1 MIPNTPIDSITLS
14 AMLFYLAVLGAL
26 LAVGVFLRMKISLFK
41 KFFIPASLLAGF
53 IGLILGPDGAKL
65 LTSEMVSSWGSL
77 AGILITF
84 VFAPMLI
91 GIKMKDSKGAKKHF
105 APQLF
110 YHYMGNMIQ
119 YFLPVFITITILV
132 PLFGVN
138 ELFATLIEV
147 GWSGGHGTA
156 AGMGEV
162 YSSFQWEEGG
172 TLGLTSATIGLVVSF
187 IGGIIII
194 NYSVKKG
201 YTSVLKNRNQMKQ
214 KNEEDISEEKR
225 EPGSYT
231 TISGDVVDG
240 FAFHAA
246 LLLIA
251 VLLGWFMQKILETF
265 IPGLP
270 LFPMAMIGG
279 GILNLVIS
287 KTSYYKLID
296 VRTFQRIQGISL
308 EFLIVGA
315 VASIKIPVV
324 VEYALPLFVMSV
336 LMLLSML
343 WFFFYMG
350 PRMFKE
356 DWFENSIVIFGT
368 LTGVAAI
375 GLMLLR
381 TVDPEGKTGAM
392 AAYGLKAPLF
402 SPFLGGGLITS
413 IFPIMLISYGPFWVG
428 GITLMIFLVLFFVAK
443 STGVYRKK
451 KSPKKNDYSEGVSS
465 TN

>member
-1 MIPNTPIDSITLS
+1 MIPNTPIDSITFS
-14 AMLFYLAVLGAL
+14 AMLFYLAVLGSL
-26 LAVGVFLRMKISLFK
+26 LAIGVFLRMKISLFK

-119 YFLPVFITITILV
+119 YFLPVFITIAILV

-172 TLGLTSATIGLVVSF
+172 TLGLTSATIGLIVSF

-214 KNEEDISEEKR
+214 KNEEEISEEKR

-443 STGVYRKK
+443 STGVYRNKK
-451 KSPKKNDYSEGVSS
+451 FPKKNDYSEGVSS